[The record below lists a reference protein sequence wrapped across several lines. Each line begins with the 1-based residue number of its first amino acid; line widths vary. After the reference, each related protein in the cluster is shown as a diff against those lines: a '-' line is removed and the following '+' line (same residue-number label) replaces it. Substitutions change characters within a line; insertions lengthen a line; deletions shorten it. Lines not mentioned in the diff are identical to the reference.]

1 MNELFRTLPKLLKEL
16 PDNEDV
22 REAVVFAAWKKIAGE
37 ALNEQTVAKKL
48 FEKRLT
54 VGVTGDMW
62 KKHLESLSGQMIFKL
77 NSMLGQ
83 AAVRFI
89 EFQVDEKLVVEN
101 RKRKATTSEENL
113 ILDESALKK
122 ISPKLQKAANAIT
135 DESLRNQFLLAAGSC
150 LVRQDHLKA
159 KK

>member
-16 PDNEDV
+16 NDNEDV
-22 REAVVFAAWKKIAGE
+22 REAIVFAAWKKIAGE
-37 ALNEQTVAKKL
+37 ALNEQTVAKRL
-48 FEKRLT
+48 TEKRLT
-54 VGVTGDMW
+54 IAVAGDMW

-83 AAVRFI
+83 AVVTFI

-101 RKRKATTSEENL
+101 RKRKAVSIEENL
-113 ILDESALKK
+113 ITDESALKK

-135 DESLRNQFLLAAGSC
+135 DEALRNQFLLAAGNC
-150 LVRQDHLKA
+150 LVRQEHLKA